1 MNRRKEEVDRE
12 EKREK
17 EQTIKQNEEEERKDE
32 EREGLHG
39 KTANGDLSYC
49 QRSDSNANQQEEW
62 KEEEEGV
69 CRRKKRR
76 EGKRRTVYDS
86 CWLESEVIR
95 HNKGATPSIPSF
107 SPHKLAQDDLP

>member
-1 MNRRKEEVDRE
+1 MVRTTKEDKWVLTRMIHEKQQVRSGLVWSGLVSGRPEQRKG
-12 EKREK
+12 KG
-17 EQTIKQNEEEERKDE
+17 RKSE
-32 EREGLHG
+32 
-39 KTANGDLSYC
+39 
-49 QRSDSNANQQEEW
+49 
-62 KEEEEGV
+62 
-69 CRRKKRR
+69 KKRR